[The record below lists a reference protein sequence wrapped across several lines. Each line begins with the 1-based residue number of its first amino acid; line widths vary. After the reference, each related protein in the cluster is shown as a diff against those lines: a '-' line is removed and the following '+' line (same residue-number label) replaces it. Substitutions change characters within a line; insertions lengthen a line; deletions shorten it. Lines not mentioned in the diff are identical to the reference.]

1 MNELVA
7 GNSAWGTPSAGTDPT
22 PRSFHQLGQLLGG
35 KHYTKDNFQ
44 QSVMN
49 YVANFAALE
58 VDHRLAHILNL
69 VMLTKQGQ
77 PFILGIS
84 ENRSLQ
90 SPAPKLEA
98 G

>member
-1 MNELVA
+1 M
-7 GNSAWGTPSAGTDPT
+7 
-22 PRSFHQLGQLLGG
+22 GG

-69 VMLTKQGQ
+69 VKLTKQGQ
-77 PFILGIS
+77 PFILGMLSCVIHNTVYYS
-84 ENRSLQ
+84 FSGQARTSTEF
-90 SPAPKLEA
+90 
-98 G
+98 

>member
-1 MNELVA
+1 MV
-7 GNSAWGTPSAGTDPT
+7 
-22 PRSFHQLGQLLGG
+22 
-35 KHYTKDNFQ
+35 
-44 QSVMN
+44 
-49 YVANFAALE
+49 NFAALE

-69 VMLTKQGQ
+69 VKLTKQGQ

-84 ENRSLQ
+84 KNRSLQ